1 MVARIFP
8 PKLIRPVAIAAA
20 YLIIFLAF
28 DKLSSI
34 FVTSANVSPWY
45 PPPGVSLVLLLV
57 CGLYY
62 TPVVFLAVILSA
74 TLVYNELSLG
84 LPGGQLSLL
93 AFGTALTI
101 SFGYGSMAFILK
113 HWLKIN
119 LRLNQPRDMFA
130 LIAVILIG
138 PIAVALVSVAIL
150 VAVGLTPPSGFGDA
164 TFNFWI
170 GDTIGLLVIVPVA
183 LVIVI
188 PGWQMVLRS
197 GVRSVWRWLQARR
210 LIHLGELL
218 AQTAAA
224 LLVLW
229 MTFVWSSTSHF
240 HMYYLCF
247 LPLIWTS
254 LRFGLRGAVIGNL
267 VFNVTIVLGAT
278 IFNYS
283 LESLT
288 DLQLFMLILCLTGL
302 VLGATVSQRQN
313 SEDALRESEQRFRAI
328 LEASPTP
335 ILITRVSDGIILYAN
350 ADTWPLFEIPLEE
363 HLIGRKAIDLY
374 YDPADRQLAVN
385 AFRDQGQVHDL
396 ELRMKNARG
405 RMFWI
410 LLSSRRTMLD
420 GTPVLISSFYD
431 ITERKQM
438 EEELRQLNS
447 ALEARVSERTAELR
461 SANER
466 LKELDRLKSKFV
478 ADVSHELR
486 TPITG
491 LQMRVYLME
500 RSPERL
506 NEHVVILTD
515 YVQRLAELVRSVLD
529 LSRLDLGKKVAFAP
543 VNLNAVIDR
552 EIAIHHSQAQS
563 AGVGLTLELDK
574 RLPLVRGEANQL
586 GQVVSNLVGN
596 AIRYTPRGDVR
607 LRTFT
612 DAKSGQVSLE
622 VSDSGLGIAPEDVP
636 HLFERF
642 YRGQT
647 ALKADIPGSGLG
659 LSIVKEIVELHK
671 GSISVESKVGQGT
684 TFRISLPAESAIESL
699 PLAANS
705 GK

>member
-1 MVARIFP
+1 MAARIFP
-8 PKLIRPVAIAAA
+8 PKLIRPVVIIVT
-20 YLIIFLAF
+20 YLVIFLAF

-62 TPVVFLAVILSA
+62 TPAVFLAVILSA

-84 LPGGQLSLL
+84 LPVGQLSLL
-93 AFGTALTI
+93 ALGTALTI

-113 HWLKIN
+113 RWLKIN
-119 LRLNQPRDMFA
+119 LRLTQPRDMFA

-164 TFNFWI
+164 LFNWWI
-170 GDTIGLLVIVPVA
+170 GDAIGLLVIVPVA

-188 PGWQMVLRS
+188 PGWQMLLRS
-197 GVRSVWRWLQARR
+197 GARSAARWLQPRR
-210 LIHLGELL
+210 LMHLGEIL
-218 AQTAAA
+218 AQAVTV

-229 MTFVWSSTSHF
+229 MTFVWSNTSHF

-247 LPLIWTS
+247 LPLIWTA

-267 VFNVTIVLGAT
+267 IFNVTIVLGAT
-278 IFNYS
+278 VFHYS
-283 LESLT
+283 LETLT

-313 SEDALRESEQRFRAI
+313 SEDALRESEQRFRTI
-328 LEASPTP
+328 LEASPIP

-350 ADTWPLFEIPLEE
+350 ENTWPMFEFPPEE
-363 HLIGRKAIDLY
+363 PLIGRTALDLY

-385 AFRDQGQVHDL
+385 AFQSNGWVRDLV
-396 ELRMKNARG
+396 LRVKKANG

-420 GTPVLISSFYD
+420 GTPALISSFYD
-431 ITERKQM
+431 ITERLQM

-491 LQMRVYLME
+491 LQMRLYLME

-515 YVQRLAELVRSVLD
+515 YVQRLADLVRSVLD

-543 VNLNAVIDR
+543 VNLNTVIDR

-563 AGVGLTLELDK
+563 AGVELTIDLDE

-596 AIRYTPRGDVR
+596 AIRYTPQGDVR

-612 DAKSGQVSLE
+612 DAKTSQVFLE

-642 YRGQT
+642 YRGKN
-647 ALKADIPGSGLG
+647 AIKAEIPGSGLG
-659 LSIVKEIVELHK
+659 LSIVKEIVELHN

-684 TFRISLPAESAIESL
+684 TFRISLPAESVVESL
-699 PLAANS
+699 PSAANS